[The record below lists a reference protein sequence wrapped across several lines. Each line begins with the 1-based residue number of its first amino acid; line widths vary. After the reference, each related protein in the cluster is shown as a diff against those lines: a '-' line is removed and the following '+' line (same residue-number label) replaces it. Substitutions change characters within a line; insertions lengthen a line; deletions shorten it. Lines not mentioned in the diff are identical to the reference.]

1 MTNDKYYAKLVET
14 SFDIG
19 ERRSSQLQTHPR
31 LLELYGYTGLRT
43 KHFLNSL
50 LSNGKLNY
58 VELGVYRAASLI
70 NALYNNPEI
79 TAIGIDNWQYSPTD
93 HPAIKYDGN
102 KKTIPWDNVRL
113 AAKHNIEIYKIPN
126 VTLIEKDWLELKKS
140 DFPNPIDIIHIQ
152 PVPGIEDNQLMAILN
167 TIYPFLQATSI
178 ILAEYHKDDRIK
190 NIYAKWIKAK
200 NLELNYTQMKD
211 SDNLSNAD
219 HWWGGLGAY
228 VVTKKD
234 ITVK

>member
-79 TAIGIDNWQYSPTD
+79 TANFSLKILSLSEVTWLNQRQTAANGISHGTYISRT
-93 HPAIKYDGN
+93 
-102 KKTIPWDNVRL
+102 
-113 AAKHNIEIYKIPN
+113 
-126 VTLIEKDWLELKKS
+126 
-140 DFPNPIDIIHIQ
+140 
-152 PVPGIEDNQLMAILN
+152 
-167 TIYPFLQATSI
+167 
-178 ILAEYHKDDRIK
+178 
-190 NIYAKWIKAK
+190 
-200 NLELNYTQMKD
+200 
-211 SDNLSNAD
+211 
-219 HWWGGLGAY
+219 Y
-228 VVTKKD
+228 VVP
-234 ITVK
+234 IFIIFHCYLYHSS

>member
-1 MTNDKYYAKLVET
+1 MSNSVNNLNIFTFIKDIYQSLKNIDKYFNDSNT
-14 SFDIG
+14 NINS
-19 ERRSSQLQTHPR
+19 R
-31 LLELYGYTGLRT
+31 LT
-43 KHFLNSL
+43 K
-50 LSNGKLNY
+50 
-58 VELGVYRAASLI
+58 
-70 NALYNNPEI
+70 
-79 TAIGIDNWQYSPTD
+79 
-93 HPAIKYDGN
+93 
-102 KKTIPWDNVRL
+102 
-113 AAKHNIEIYKIPN
+113 
-126 VTLIEKDWLELKKS
+126 
-140 DFPNPIDIIHIQ
+140 
-152 PVPGIEDNQLMAILN
+152 IEDNQLMAILN